1 MSFELPNTGVY
12 SWDSD
17 SRNSGR
23 RKRKRKK
30 KRAPDAPPTEAM
42 IQGRIVDAAKKAL
55 PGCVVASYPNEVRRS
70 GVQAVAETNR
80 RRSMGM
86 KPGMPDLSVWWR
98 GRVLLLEVKAKRG
111 SLLPSQKK
119 THAELAAT
127 GFDVRVVRSVEDA
140 EEAFAALRDADAGA
154 VTF

>member
-1 MSFELPNTGVY
+1 MGFELPNTGVY

-17 SRNSGR
+17 SRNSA

-30 KRAPDAPPTEAM
+30 KVKRDPDNPSEAL
-42 IQGRIVDAAKKAL
+42 IQGRIVDAAKAAL

-98 GRVLLLEVKAKRG
+98 GRALLLEVKAKRG

-127 GFDVRVVRSVEDA
+127 GHYVQVVRSVEEA
-140 EEAFAALRDADAGA
+140 EEVFASLRDADANA